1 MSVHRYKNRRTLIKH
16 LLPPFHRPGNI
27 YYPGFKRNFW
37 LEFTSPRSEAAP
49 SPAPAPAPVAP
60 RPHFLHPS
68 TNGSVMTVTLGQTT
82 RVDCEV
88 ADLAGYQVVN
98 IVTDPSVR
106 FSLTEAPYSIWV
118 LFSLF

>member
-1 MSVHRYKNRRTLIKH
+1 M
-16 LLPPFHRPGNI
+16 LPPFHRPGNI

-37 LEFTSPRSEAAP
+37 LEFTSPRSEAAAAP
-49 SPAPAPAPVAP
+49 SADSAPAPAAP

-88 ADLAGYQVVN
+88 ANLAGYQVVN
-98 IVTDPSVR
+98 MINYWGTTAPSEG
-106 FSLTEAPYSIWV
+106 S
-118 LFSLF
+118 

>member
-1 MSVHRYKNRRTLIKH
+1 M
-16 LLPPFHRPGNI
+16 LPQFHRPGNI

-98 IVTDPSVR
+98 IVTDPSV
-106 FSLTEAPYSIWV
+106 
-118 LFSLF
+118 LFCHVTTVSKKAFNWEDVRCLCRCRGCGGAGPR